1 MHAQRAKG
9 QHPLGWPASGD
20 SVTCRVHEKKGAARS
35 AQFVHDGQ
43 RQPSI
48 WRGLRNQMYLGGA
61 DLVAHMQVQLWATKS
76 LDEIPRGQR

>member
-1 MHAQRAKG
+1 MHAQQAKG
-9 QHPLGWPASGD
+9 QRSLGWPASGD

-35 AQFVHDGQ
+35 TRFVHDGQ

-61 DLVAHMQVQLWATKS
+61 DFVAHMQVRLRVTES
-76 LDEIPRGQR
+76 LDEIPRGQ